1 VKSINSDERTADYGL
16 IIIEAKKLQGSS
28 RTMSDKLLYSIDGAF
43 EQLSPAQSTGQPTPE
58 ISPPHSGTFHRYHI
72 ETQNTPDIV
81 RFPSR
86 FRVRVKKHGLI
97 ALLLK
102 ELTEYKGNF
111 KVALSRP
118 CVYGVFSRPVGGLA
132 PREDLCVGCLRCTVQ
147 YPNLVRISPN
157 PERQHLGDSFIK
169 PEYVDTIM
177 YETRDGCV
185 PVRGA
190 GFRGAYGGEGWDGL
204 WTDMSEIVRPTRD
217 GIHGREFI
225 STAVDIGEK
234 PAFVHF
240 DERGEI
246 VGTLPK
252 VITTQVPFL
261 FDVPDYTSESDLLL
275 PILGEAARQI
285 ETLAVVPAQ
294 AVVELSLNG
303 EHIVPLIAPQSL
315 SWLDRLSWS
324 PRMLMLDGWERN
336 GYDKLRRLYPD
347 TIVCARV
354 PMDTNL
360 VELAQQGVRVFH
372 LTANYHGCAGDQFVM
387 DLILQAHRSLVDAG
401 VREEVTLIGSGGI
414 VLAEHVPKAII
425 CGLDAVALDVALA
438 VALQA
443 RFSGECIDR
452 DSPSL
457 TFPRLNM
464 NWGVQRLK
472 NLAASWRDQL
482 LEVMGAMGLREV
494 RRLRG
499 EIGRCMFQK
508 DLEREIFGGMDEE
521 GNNK

>member
-1 VKSINSDERTADYGL
+1 
-16 IIIEAKKLQGSS
+16 
-28 RTMSDKLLYSIDGAF
+28 MSDQVLYSIDDAF
-43 EQLSPAQSTGQPTPE
+43 EQLPHTQSPGQPASET
-58 ISPPHSGTFHRYHI
+58 SPQSSGTFHRYHI
-72 ETQNTPDIV
+72 ETRTAPDIV
-81 RFPSR
+81 PFPSR
-86 FRVRVKKHGLI
+86 FRVRVKKHGLVGM
-97 ALLLK
+97 LLK
-102 ELTEYKGNF
+102 ELVEYKGNF
-111 KVALSRP
+111 QVALSRP

-132 PREDLCVGCLRCTVQ
+132 PREELCVGCLRCTVQ
-147 YPNLVRISPN
+147 YPNIVQIYPN
-157 PERQHLGDSFIK
+157 PERQRLGDSFVK
-169 PEYVDTIM
+169 PEYVDTIVC
-177 YETRDGCV
+177 EARDGRV

-190 GFRGAYGGEGWDGL
+190 GYRGAFGGEGWDGL

-234 PAFVHF
+234 PAFLHV
-240 DERGEI
+240 DEQGEV
-246 VGTLPK
+246 VGPLPT

-261 FDVPDYTSESDLLL
+261 FDVPAYTAQSRSLL
-275 PILGEAARQI
+275 PILSEAARQI
-285 ETLAVVPAQ
+285 ETLAVVPIQ
-294 AVVELSLNG
+294 SIVELSLAG
-303 EHIVPLIAPQSL
+303 EHVVPLIAPELL

-324 PRMLMLDGWERN
+324 PRMIMLDGWDHEC
-336 GYDKLRRLYPD
+336 YDTLRRRCPD
-347 TIVCARV
+347 SIVCVRV

-372 LTANYHGCAGDQFVM
+372 LAANFHGYVGDRFVV
-387 DLILQAHRSLVDAG
+387 DLILQAHQSLIDAG

-443 RFSGECIDR
+443 RFRGECIDR
-452 DSPSL
+452 ETASL
-457 TFPRLNM
+457 FFPRLNTD
-464 NWGVQRLK
+464 WGVQRLK

-482 LEVMGAMGLREV
+482 LEVMGAMGMREV

-508 DLEREIFGGMDEE
+508 DLEREIFAELGSGT
-521 GNNK
+521 

>member
-1 VKSINSDERTADYGL
+1 
-16 IIIEAKKLQGSS
+16 
-28 RTMSDKLLYSIDGAF
+28 MSDQLLYSIDCAS
-43 EQLSPAQSTGQPTPE
+43 EQSPPAKSTDQQNPE
-58 ISPPHSGTFHRYHI
+58 ISPLSSGTFHRYHI
-72 ETQNTPDIV
+72 ETLTTPDIV
-81 RFPSR
+81 PFPSR

-97 ALLLK
+97 AMLLQ
-102 ELTEYKGNF
+102 ELFEYKGNF

-132 PREDLCVGCLRCTVQ
+132 PREELCVGCLRCTVQ

-157 PERQHLGDSFIK
+157 PERQRLGDSYVK
-169 PEYVDTIM
+169 PEHVDTLM
-177 YETRDGCV
+177 YETRDGRV

-190 GFRGAYGGEGWDGL
+190 GYRGAFGGEGWDGL

-240 DERGEI
+240 DDQGE
-246 VGTLPK
+246 VVDPLPN
-252 VITTQVPFL
+252 VVTTQVPFL
-261 FDVPDYTSESDLLL
+261 FDIPDYTSQPELLL
-275 PILGEAARQI
+275 PILSEAAHQI
-285 ETLAVVPAQ
+285 ETLAVVPVQ
-294 AVVELSLNG
+294 AVVELSLRG
-303 EHIVPLIAPQSL
+303 GHIVPLIAQESL

-324 PRMLMLDGWERN
+324 PRMMMLDGWERN
-336 GYDKLRRLYPD
+336 SYDTLRRLYPD
-347 TIVCARV
+347 TIICVRV
-354 PMDTNL
+354 PMNSNL

-372 LTANYHGCAGDQFVM
+372 LTTNYHGYAGDQFVM
-387 DLILQAHRSLVDAG
+387 DLILQAHRSLVKAG
-401 VREEVTLIGSGGI
+401 TREEVTLIGSGGI

-457 TFPRLNM
+457 TFPRLTM

-508 DLEREIFGGMDEE
+508 DLEREIFLHYPEGGL
-521 GNNK
+521 

>member
-1 VKSINSDERTADYGL
+1 
-16 IIIEAKKLQGSS
+16 
-28 RTMSDKLLYSIDGAF
+28 MSDQVLYSIDDAF
-43 EQLSPAQSTGQPTPE
+43 EQLPHTQSPGQPASET
-58 ISPPHSGTFHRYHI
+58 SPLSSGTFHRYHI
-72 ETQNTPDIV
+72 ETRTAPDIV
-81 RFPSR
+81 PFPSR
-86 FRVRVKKHGLI
+86 FRVRVKKHGLVGM
-97 ALLLK
+97 LLK
-102 ELTEYKGNF
+102 ELVEYKGNF
-111 KVALSRP
+111 QVALSRP

-132 PREDLCVGCLRCTVQ
+132 PREELCVGCLRCTVQ
-147 YPNLVRISPN
+147 YPNIVQIYPN
-157 PERQHLGDSFIK
+157 PERQRLGDSFVK
-169 PEYVDTIM
+169 PEYVDTIV
-177 YETRDGCV
+177 YEARDGRV

-190 GFRGAYGGEGWDGL
+190 GYRGAFGGEGWDGL

-234 PAFVHF
+234 PAFLHV
-240 DERGEI
+240 DERGEVI
-246 VGTLPK
+246 GPLPT

-261 FDVPDYTSESDLLL
+261 FDVPAYTAQSRSLL
-275 PILGEAARQI
+275 PILSEAARQI
-285 ETLAVVPAQ
+285 ETLAVVPIQ
-294 AVVELSLNG
+294 SVVELSLAG
-303 EHIVPLIAPQSL
+303 AHVVPVIAPELL

-324 PRMLMLDGWERN
+324 PRMIMLDGWDHEC
-336 GYDKLRRLYPD
+336 YDTLRRRYPD
-347 TIVCARV
+347 SIVCVRV

-372 LTANYHGCAGDQFVM
+372 LAANFHGYVGDRFVM
-387 DLILQAHRSLVDAG
+387 DLILQAHQSLVDAG
-401 VREEVTLIGSGGI
+401 VREEVTLIGAGGI

-452 DSPSL
+452 KTASL
-457 TFPRLNM
+457 FLPRLNTD
-464 NWGVQRLK
+464 WGVQRLM

-499 EIGRCMFQK
+499 EVGRCMFQK
-508 DLEREIFGGMDEE
+508 DLEREIFAELGSGI
-521 GNNK
+521 

>member
-1 VKSINSDERTADYGL
+1 M
-16 IIIEAKKLQGSS
+16 
-28 RTMSDKLLYSIDGAF
+28 TMSDQVLYAIDDDF
-43 EQLSPAQSTGQPTPE
+43 ERLSPAQSSDQLTSE
-58 ISPPHSGTFHRYHI
+58 INPPSSGTFHRYHI
-72 ETQNTPDIV
+72 ETQTTPDIV
-81 RFPSR
+81 PFPSK

-97 ALLLK
+97 GMLLK
-102 ELTEYKGNF
+102 ELIEYKGNF

-132 PREDLCVGCLRCTVQ
+132 PREELCVGCLRCTVQ
-147 YPNLVRISPN
+147 YPNIVQIYPN
-157 PERQHLGDSFIK
+157 PQRQRLGDSFVK

-177 YETRDGCV
+177 YEARDGRV

-190 GFRGAYGGEGWDGL
+190 GYRGAFGGEGWDGL

-240 DERGEI
+240 DEQGEV
-246 VGTLPK
+246 VGPMPK

-261 FDVPDYTSESDLLL
+261 FDIPAYTSQSKQLL
-275 PILGEAARQI
+275 PILSEAARQV
-285 ETLAVVPAQ
+285 ETLAVMPVQ
-294 AVVELSLNG
+294 SVVELSLRG
-303 EHIVPLIAPQSL
+303 QHIVPLVAPESL
-315 SWLDRLSWS
+315 SWLDRLSWT
-324 PRMLMLDGWERN
+324 PRVMMLDGWDRN
-336 GYDKLRRLYPD
+336 CYDTLRRRYPD
-347 TIVCARV
+347 TIVCVRI
-354 PMDTNL
+354 PMDANL

-372 LTANYHGCAGDQFVM
+372 LAANYHGYAGDQFAI
-387 DLILQAHRSLVDAG
+387 DLILQAHQSLVDAG
-401 VREEVTLIGSGGI
+401 LREEVTLIGSGGI

-443 RFSGECIDR
+443 RFSGDCIDR
-452 DSPSL
+452 DTAVLS
-457 TFPRLNM
+457 FPRLNM
-464 NWGVQRLK
+464 DWGVQRLK

-499 EIGRCMFQK
+499 EVGRCMFQK
-508 DLEREIFGGMDEE
+508 DLEREIFGELSGG
-521 GNNK
+521 GNNV

>member
-1 VKSINSDERTADYGL
+1 MTEKI
-16 IIIEAKKLQGSS
+16 
-28 RTMSDKLLYSIDGAF
+28 LYSIDSTF
-43 EQLSPAQSTGQPTPE
+43 EQSSPAQLTDQLTPE
-58 ISPPHSGTFHRYHI
+58 IIPSPSGTFHRYHI
-72 ETQNTPDIV
+72 QTQNMPDV
-81 RFPSR
+81 VPFPPR
-86 FRVRVKKHGLI
+86 FRVRVKKHGLMG
-97 ALLLK
+97 LLLK
-102 ELTEYKGNF
+102 ELIEYKGNF

-132 PREDLCVGCLRCTVQ
+132 PREELCVGCLRCTVQ

-157 PERQHLGDSFIK
+157 PERQRLGDSFIR

-177 YETRDGCV
+177 YETRDGRV

-190 GFRGAYGGEGWDGL
+190 GYRGAYGGEGWDGL

-225 STAVDIGEK
+225 STTVDIGEK

-240 DERGEI
+240 DEQGEV
-246 VGTLPK
+246 VGPMPN

-261 FDVPDYTSESDLLL
+261 FDVPDYTSQIEQLL
-275 PILGEAARQI
+275 PILSEAARQI
-285 ETLAVVPAQ
+285 ETLAVVPVQ
-294 AVVELSLNG
+294 AVVELALNG

-315 SWLDRLSWS
+315 SLSDRLSWL
-324 PRMLMLDGWERN
+324 PRMMMLDGWERN
-336 GYDKLRRLYPD
+336 AYDTLRRLYPD
-347 TIVCARV
+347 AIVCVRV

-387 DLILQAHRSLVDAG
+387 DLILQAHQSLVDAG

-443 RFSGECIDR
+443 RFSGDCIDR

-464 NWGVQRLK
+464 VWGVQRLK

-494 RRLRG
+494 RRSRG

-508 DLEREIFGGMDEE
+508 DLEREIFGGIGEE
-521 GNNK
+521 GNNI